1 MNPTH
6 PPLLA
11 TLRSFP
17 GSVWVLYA
25 GTFLNR
31 FGTFVVPFLALYLTK
46 RGFSTAQ
53 AGVALGAYGCG
64 HLGAALLGGH
74 LADTFGRRKTIMLS
88 MFASAV
94 TMLLFSQANS
104 YWAILLLAPLAG
116 LTTETY
122 RPAAGAL
129 LTDLVDQSNRVTAFA
144 GYRIAINAGWA
155 IGPAIGGFLAKHS
168 YTWLFVGDAVTS
180 ILFGLIAWFALP
192 AGLRLSAAQKVSFR
206 LSVQTI
212 ARDVRFLRVLVA
224 SFLVGVI
231 FMQTTTTFGL
241 QIKNGGYSEAVF
253 GAMLSLNGIMIIL
266 FELPLTLWTRRFPA
280 VGMIATGYFLCG
292 IGFALNILGNNITI
306 YVVSVV
312 VFTIGEM
319 ISLPIWS
326 AYVADLAPTSMRGRY
341 MGANG
346 LTWAL
351 SLIVGPT
358 AGMALFALHPNALW
372 VASGL
377 CGALATVILLK
388 KEAPTPLVG
397 NVADSTTA

>member
-1 MNPTH
+1 MNPSH

-11 TLRSFP
+11 TLRALP

-31 FGTFVVPFLALYLTK
+31 FGTFVVPFLALYLTN
-46 RGFSTAQ
+46 RGFSAGQ
-53 AGVALGAYGCG
+53 AGIALSAYGFG
-64 HLGAALLGGH
+64 HLGAALLGGQ
-74 LADTFGRRKTIMLS
+74 LADTFGRRKTILLS

-94 TMLLFSQANS
+94 TMLLFSMATT
-104 YWAILLLAPLAG
+104 YPAILLLALLAG
-116 LTTETY
+116 LATETY
-122 RPAAGAL
+122 RPAAAAL
-129 LTDLVDQSNRVTAFA
+129 LTDMVDDAHRVTAFA

-155 IGPAIGGFLAKHS
+155 IGPAVGGLLAKHS

-180 ILFGLIAWFALP
+180 ILFGLIAWVALP

-212 ARDVRFLRVLVA
+212 AWDVRFMRVLVA

-231 FMQTTTTFGL
+231 FMQTSTTFGL
-241 QIKNGGYSEAVF
+241 QIKAGGYSEFVF

-266 FELPLTLWTRRFPA
+266 FELPLTIWTRRFPP
-280 VGMIATGYFLCG
+280 VIMIAAGYFLCG
-292 IGFALNILGNNITI
+292 LGFALNILGNTI
-306 YVVSVV
+306 SIYILSVV

-319 ISLPIWS
+319 ISLPVWMS
-326 AYVADLAPTSMRGRY
+326 HVAQLAPTPLRGRY

-346 LTWAL
+346 LTWAVA
-351 SLIVGPT
+351 LIVGPS
-358 AGMALFALHPNALW
+358 AGMALFAVHPNTLW

-377 CGALATVILLK
+377 CGALSAVILLK
-388 KEAPTPLVG
+388 KETAPPV
-397 NVADSTTA
+397 VAESATA